1 MDESIFKSL
10 FPKFETFETT
20 KKKKF
25 TQDLFTKKLGHKV
38 SFSFNTISK
47 KNNSILR
54 KPFFFKN
61 ISTFPK
67 NNSNSDLSTPFYK
80 EKSMSKLSFTR
91 NKQVFSQGDAIQENN
106 KLMSFP
112 NFNSSFKQFNAKN
125 KKDVKKWLENNINS
139 DNKNNTND
147 ITITQ
152 TNEKII
158 ENKPKII
165 LGSATSSFKKNFISS
180 NININNTDKN
190 RNTNNIKKKNKA
202 KEENTKDNT
211 ENKTSDKKNIKNKSN
226 IKEIKILKKEN
237 KSKILIK
244 SFYENFI
251 DIYNIYESYI
261 EYKTSI
267 NKFNETYFYL
277 FEIKSFPDKFDIN
290 MKFLETYKYSCIIII
305 CLIFISKDENL
316 YKENTLKMKELLQE
330 FIYLCINEI
339 EYKILESSKINF
351 FVEKIKTMNKSNNM
365 SLIDKTNEV
374 INLLFLEKM
383 NEYKKIRKCLKQL
396 ANNIDK
402 LNAKQIFSLINYS
415 ILFCHNYEYLED
427 ETDEEEE
434 KERGEKG
441 KKEDKETEN
450 IKTETSIKTEI
461 QNTNPNDNNN
471 DNIKITVNNSKNDI
485 ESINIDQNN
494 NIGNKNKENNSINN
508 TQIEVPYIK
517 SKMTKKFCLVLDLD
531 ETLIHNMNLSFGEYF
546 FVRPGFFDLIKSIKD
561 IYEII
566 IFTEKE
572 KKNVDDIINKID
584 YNNYIDYVLYKRHVI
599 YEEEKLIKK
608 LELIGRSL
616 NKIIYVDNTDISSKY
631 NKNNLYKVSS
641 WYNNIFDDELILLKE
656 KLINISKSGTF
667 DEDITKGINS

>member
-1 MDESIFKSL
+1 MDESILKSL

-152 TNEKII
+152 KNEKII

-251 DIYNIYESYI
+251 DIYNIYESYT

-316 YKENTLKMKELLQE
+316 FKENTLKMKELLQE

-561 IYEII
+561 ICEII